1 MTGSYT
7 QMIGSYNLGK
17 NIASLNTSL
26 VPDILDYGSDNSGNQ
41 YITYTFFKT
50 GEELGA
56 SYYVDNSTDETE
68 FATNYI
74 PAIETAAFDI
84 LNDGSYWSASFSNT
98 IKVNFIEPENLSNP
112 AYHDDVGTLAFGQ
125 WNATHPRWNS
135 GSETAVTLPYEPSTQ
150 GEYADEVYGDIFFNV
165 DHYGSSSGLEPGN
178 NVWTDFGDIRE
189 GTGAYKVILEEV
201 SHALGIDF
209 ISGNQLLLDDEE
221 STQKYTV
228 TSYSPYGYKSD
239 TSNGNLPID
248 DDNSKSVKLFGEDN
262 DGDGS
267 QDALHAYGLQLY
279 DIAALQLLYGRDY
292 LARASND
299 TYKLGQGLGRDDS
312 GNGVVD
318 SNDKDNAFIY
328 TIWDGKGKDTLDA
341 SDFDTYSAK
350 LDLRQGGFSSIGTD
364 GKNNALFQWS
374 FDSNGDVDITIDGE
388 NVAIAYYAVIENAIG
403 TGNADILIGNA
414 WNNRLD
420 GGAGNDVIYGDG
432 SVSYDGEVGFIGEDL
447 NDQVDA
453 DQDGDPTNDYED
465 FWRNWSDPFGDN
477 PKYADDLSGQDHLIG
492 GAGNDKLYGGAGND
506 ILDGGLDNDEL
517 YGGDGKGD
525 VADFS
530 SLSETV
536 TFTVDTVNQDFDF
549 KVTSDTNGHVD
560 NIVDVE
566 IFKGT
571 SGIDT
576 IDLSTGAGDS
586 FSTSGDGKSFEL
598 EYNDGSV
605 NRTYEFQDF
614 DVLKLTNSNDEIE
627 MEGLNPI
634 VVNGQG
640 GTDTVSLANTN
651 GGIYKAASLMTGD
664 GLYVSS
670 SSIKNTVDG
679 ATFLNIE
686 SFENVGYAH
695 ITSLGH
701 DYKGAV
707 TGLGNTT
714 FGVLPNATLDYSGYT
729 SALTFNHA
737 GNGLGAGTVSVQ
749 GSSDT
754 DTYSDFDTIIGTDYG
769 DTFKITGNTFIKNL
783 YTGSGDDLIDDSVI
797 GDNAVYAVLPTG
809 VANYIYTGGNDTI
822 RDVSIDRI
830 FLPKGVTYNDLDFNY
845 FNSDIVQYA
854 PGDFNAKVYDLTITV
869 GSHGSITLDK
879 ANFNY
884 PYGLYFEF
892 EDGEGFRFSTATRF
906 GNVGDVDEPGYYKTA
921 RQDQDRDYD
930 NLTFQYV
937 NNQKSPSELEGADA
951 FFYESTAD
959 SDVLDGDFAFG
970 LDGDDTITSTTDES
984 NTYFGSNGAD
994 TINAGALDDILIGGF
1009 GNDTLNGGDGDDI
1022 LQGDGG
1028 NDTVNGGNGV
1038 DTAYYNNNQS
1048 AIYADLSQTGANVDD
1063 DYDGSSQSY
1072 NDTLTNIENIRATA
1086 FDDVL
1091 IGDANDNEL
1100 HGLAGDDEYHGGDG
1114 ADTFYIGIGLDTI
1127 YDFDVNDGDKLS
1139 VENNFALVRD
1149 DIAIV
1154 YTDMSGTNKTL
1165 AEVYRMEDAL
1175 KLADVYMP
1183 LGQRIPDGDITFN
1196 SYLVEGATGASTG
1209 NSSAYISAYGEIT
1222 LDNNY
1227 RQASPQKT
1235 VVRNP
1240 WSSGAT
1246 GSSQDLVGLNPTE
1259 YGDDV
1264 WEDILETWDSTP
1276 ILQTPLFFGR
1286 GLYAVVE
1293 ADYAVILDYTESPF
1307 AKVTVNGSTKP
1318 DSSDG
1323 SVLNH
1328 GGISVGGFT
1337 QEGSGNNDTFVF
1349 FDASKNTSTVTVD
1362 EIQEKVNAGYDQ
1374 IMIVGATSS
1383 DITLSLDAGGS
1394 LYINFVGY
1402 PNYSI
1407 EVEADSLSGHGSDV
1421 TKRIESITFVDD
1433 GAVTETIDLTKDL
1446 VLEGDTTAADSMS
1459 GTLTNDTIYGFGGGD
1474 TLNGGDG
1481 NDVLYGG
1488 ADNDTLRG
1496 QAGDD
1501 IMVGGV
1507 GDDDLYGEEGDDEY
1521 HWAVGDGNDSI
1532 QETIGGFDS
1541 IVLDEA
1547 ISPDDVRLIRSGR
1560 DLKIY
1565 IDSEVLTVEDHFY
1578 DQGYGSNGEVY
1589 KVENI
1594 RFGNEY
1600 TIDLLSGLTFTG
1612 DSMGSTISGTFGDD
1626 TLVGA
1631 LGNDDLKGGEGND
1644 TYFWAVGHGNDEI
1657 DEDGGTDEILLDA
1670 GITENDVRFARYG
1683 QYDLDVYVGSERIR
1697 IDNQFYD
1704 YVNSTSNGYAVETL
1718 RFEDD
1723 STINLVTDLTFTG
1736 SSSAETINGLHDD
1749 NTLIGLGGAD
1759 TLKGG
1764 DGNDTYIW
1772 SIGDGNDEIRE
1783 SDGTDVLQLGA
1794 GIVADDVRI
1803 IRYSTYDLDVYV
1815 GSERIRLDNQLYD
1828 TLTGSSQGKNVET
1841 LRFDDLSTID
1851 LINNLT
1857 FKGTASGETINAMD
1871 DDNVIY
1877 GYGGADYLYGKDG
1890 NDTLYGGDGD
1900 DRLYGD
1906 DDNDILYGGDGID
1919 LLWGDDGAD
1928 TFAFESATAFNFSD
1942 NIQDFD
1948 LAEGDMLDVS
1958 DLLSGYDPM
1967 TDAITDFV
1975 QITDNGTHSYLAV
1988 DADGG
1993 ADNFVQVAAIF
2004 NETGL
2009 TDEASLES
2017 SGTLIT
2023 V

>member
-1 MTGSYT
+1 MVVQYSDFEKILKEDPSDNEWISWVGSSQYDT
-7 QMIGSYNLGK
+7 DKKITYSFE
-17 NIASLNTSL
+17 TSL
-26 VPDILDYGSDNSGNQ
+26 PSYWGSSAPSGTQADLETYEKDAVDQILSHLYTPWSVSYADVAEITFENTTGTSVGDIALMQSTLSGAVHATTTPPYESEWTNIGGDLFLDSND
-41 YITYTFFKT
+41 TDP
-50 GEELGA
+50 GEELEED
-56 SYYVDNSTDETE
+56 SVV
-68 FATNYI
+68 
-74 PAIETAAFDI
+74 P
-84 LNDGSYWSASFSNT
+84 W
-98 IKVNFIEPENLSNP
+98 
-112 AYHDDVGTLAFGQ
+112 
-125 WNATHPRWNS
+125 
-135 GSETAVTLPYEPSTQ
+135 
-150 GEYADEVYGDIFFNV
+150 
-165 DHYGSSSGLEPGN
+165 
-178 NVWTDFGDIRE
+178 RE
-189 GTGAYKVILEEV
+189 GYNIVMHELGHSLGL
-201 SHALGIDF
+201 SHDNIT
-209 ISGNQLLLDDEE
+209 SSVNN
-221 STQKYTV
+221 QKYTIQTENPHTGLGEV
-228 TSYSPYGYKSD
+228 
-239 TSNGNLPID
+239 NNLNLWPT
-248 DDNSKSVKLFGEDN
+248 
-262 DGDGS
+262 
-267 QDALHAYGLQLY
+267 GLQLL
-279 DIAALQLLYGRDY
+279 DIAAIQALYGRNYATRTGD
-292 LARASND
+292 D
-299 TYKLGQGLGRDDS
+299 TYSATMAFDS
-312 GNGVVD
+312 PAT
-318 SNDKDNAFIY
+318 NDAFIY
-328 TIWDGKGKDTLDA
+328 TIWDGGGTDEINA
-341 SDFDTYSAK
+341 SGYSDWVIV
-350 LDLRQGGFSSIGTD
+350 DLRQGEFSSIGRTLD
-364 GKNNALFQWS
+364 YGQTSAYQNPIRGAGMAEDNLS
-374 FDSNGDVDITIDGE
+374 
-388 NVAIAYYAVIENAIG
+388 IAYFTVIENATG
-403 TGNADILIGNA
+403 TNDSGSTGGINHGDILIGNA
-414 WNNRLD
+414 WNNTLTGLD
-420 GGAGNDVIYGDG
+420 GDDYLYGDG
-432 SVSYDGEVGFIGEDL
+432 VVYTGSTGGYAGFLGVDL
-447 NDQVDA
+447 DDQFDA
-453 DQDGDPTNDYED
+453 DQDGDATNDYVDETRP
-465 FWRNWSDPFGDN
+465 WESDPSKAGYN

-492 GAGNDKLYGGAGND
+492 GDGNDKLYGGAGND

-651 GGIYKAASLMTGD
+651 GGIYKAASLLTGD
-664 GLYVSS
+664 GLYISS

-695 ITSLGH
+695 ITSLGY

-729 SALTFNHA
+729 SALTFTHT
-737 GNGLGAGTVSVQ
+737 GNGLGGGTVTGQ
-749 GSSDT
+749 GGS

-822 RDVSIDRI
+822 QDVSIDRI

-1022 LQGDGG
+1022 LQGDEG

-1139 VENNFALVRD
+1139 VENNFTLVRE

-1154 YTDMSGTNKTL
+1154 YTDMSGANKTL

-1175 KLADVYMP
+1175 KLADVYLP

-1196 SYLVEGATGASTG
+1196 SYLVDGATGVSTG
-1209 NSSAYISAYGEIT
+1209 NSSAYISSYGELT

-1235 VVRNP
+1235 IIQNP

-1246 GSSQDLVGLNPTE
+1246 GSSQDLVGLNPTK

-1349 FDASKNTSTVTVD
+1349 FDASKNTSTATVD

-1421 TKRIESITFVDD
+1421 TKRIETITFVDD

-1459 GTLTNDTIYGFGGGD
+1459 GTLTNDTIYGYGGGD
-1474 TLNGGDG
+1474 TLKGGDG

-1532 QETIGGFDS
+1532 QETVGGFDS

-1565 IDSEVLTVEDHFY
+1565 IDNEVLTVEDHFY

-1594 RFGNEY
+1594 QFGNEY
-1600 TIDLLSGLTFTG
+1600 TIDLLSDLTFTG

-1626 TLVGA
+1626 VIIGA
-1631 LGNDDLKGGEGND
+1631 LGNDTLKGGQGND

-1670 GITENDVRFARYG
+1670 GITGNDVRFARDG

-1736 SSSAETINGLHDD
+1736 TSSAETINGLNDD

-1764 DGNDTYIW
+1764 GGNDTYIW

-1857 FKGTASGETINAMD
+1857 FKGTASGETINALD

-1906 DDNDILYGGDGID
+1906 DDNDILFGGGGID

-1928 TFAFESATAFNFSD
+1928 TFAFESATAFSFSD

-1948 LAEGDMLDVS
+1948 LAEGDMLDIS

-1967 TDAITDFV
+1967 TDTITDFV